1 MFQSQQ
7 ISKDVLT
14 IIVLHFALFLKSS
27 KSKST
32 AQNRTDSVCRKTVL
46 SALCDSV
53 KYPRVCA
60 IWENNVEELRDLP
73 SEDTEPT
80 VSLAGRTRNRLSE
93 RSLQTSGRIQRL
105 HHNREGWTKFRAQDL
120 QRCSGVG
127 GKRVLKKQYLELP
140 PPEMLLLALI
150 ISLSE
155 QPL

>member
-1 MFQSQQ
+1 M
-7 ISKDVLT
+7 
-14 IIVLHFALFLKSS
+14 
-27 KSKST
+27 
-32 AQNRTDSVCRKTVL
+32 
-46 SALCDSV
+46 
-53 KYPRVCA
+53 
-60 IWENNVEELRDLP
+60 EELRDLP